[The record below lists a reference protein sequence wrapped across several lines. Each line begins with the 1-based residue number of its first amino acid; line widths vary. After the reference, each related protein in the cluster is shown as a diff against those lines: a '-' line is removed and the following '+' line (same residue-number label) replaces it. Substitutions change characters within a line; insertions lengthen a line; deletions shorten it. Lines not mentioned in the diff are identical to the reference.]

1 MLAGGQSR
9 RMGVSKAS
17 LLFAGEPMLVRVLRV
32 LEPIVSLRLVVAA
45 PGQALPELPAGV
57 RVVRDRVPG
66 RGPLEGLAAGLA
78 AGQQAGQ
85 QGAADCF
92 YLSSCDVPLLRESFV
107 RRMFQ
112 LLAPGDSIVVP
123 RDDTHLHPLAGVY
136 RADILPVVERL
147 LAAGRLRPTFLFEE
161 VPTRVVE
168 VAALQDVD
176 PGLLSLR
183 NVNTPVDVDDALRTL
198 AEDA

>member
-17 LLFAGEPMLVRVLRV
+17 LPFAGEPMLVRVLRV

-78 AGQQAGQ
+78 AGQ